1 MSAHRRR
8 QIDRDTAERLLRG
21 AVQGGQRSGKDPVV
35 DVLAAIA
42 VPTHTVSAK
51 HVLAG
56 EEQAVT
62 AFREARV
69 GHALAAPKK
78 SIAKVAVASLLTWKA
93 LAAAGITASA
103 IGGAA
108 IVGGAE
114 PGSAPPPASDAP
126 TASRSPSNTSANAHM
141 KTRAA
146 ETPSPAAGAPD
157 SVPGTPLPSGN
168 TAGAPVPTSQADS
181 PAVAA
186 SRAATSATSPSAPS
200 PSPSLE
206 GLCRAYRA
214 QGGGVLQNPA
224 FDTLVE
230 AAGEGKV
237 ADYCAGVLGPETS
250 DREPN
255 KATSTPTSQSSTTSE
270 SPPESGTQSF
280 TQPADAPAP
289 TRGNATGQSAP

>member
-21 AVQGGQRSGKDPVV
+21 AEAGGHSAGNDAVAG
-35 DVLAAIA
+35 VLAAIA
-42 VPTHTVSAK
+42 VPTHTVSAE

-56 EEQAVT
+56 EEEAVT

-78 SIAKVAVASLLTWKA
+78 SVVKVAVASLLTWKA

-108 IVGGAE
+108 IVGGGE
-114 PGSAPPPASDAP
+114 PGSAPPTSDAP
-126 TASRSPSNTSANAHM
+126 TASRSPSSTSANAYT
-141 KTRAA
+141 KPGASV
-146 ETPSPAAGAPD
+146 TPSSAAGAPD
-157 SVPGTPLPSGN
+157 SVPGTLLPSGN
-168 TAGAPVPTSQADS
+168 TAGASVPTSEPDS
-181 PAVAA
+181 PAAAA
-186 SRAATSATSPSAPS
+186 SRAATSAASPSTPS

-214 QGGGVLQNPA
+214 QGGDVLQNPA

-230 AAGEGKV
+230 AAGKPGKV
-237 ADYCAGVLGPETS
+237 ADYCDGVLGAETS

-255 KATSTPTSQSSTTSE
+255 KATSTPTSESSTTNV
-270 SPPESGTQSF
+270 SPPESGSQSS
-280 TQPADAPAP
+280 TQPAEKPAPA
-289 TRGNATGQSAP
+289 RGNTTSQSTP